1 MITYAGVEKLLAT
14 HSEDPPVL
22 SLYLEMPLDLP
33 ALRGLPARAGELLNS
48 AAGGP
53 CGPDGPHAERALA
66 EARQAVRRILED
78 SARDWLGHCVAIFIC
93 GPAGLAEAI
102 PLPAGLGE
110 QAVFGPR
117 PHVRPLLVA
126 LQRHPAYRVA
136 VVNRRHAWLFAVAG
150 DRIDTVTQPAAAGV
164 RSPRYGGWYGL
175 ESHRINERIA
185 ELTHHH
191 FHDIASVLA
200 QAIRPGQERLVV
212 GGHADT
218 IPQFLAILPPDLR
231 DRFAGSFIADTS
243 TMTPARARALAS
255 PIITNW
261 VEKSEQQLVT
271 RIRQEP
277 PGGLAATGL
286 AACLTAVR
294 QHAVHILAMPG
305 LGLVPGFACRQCGA
319 VGATAAG
326 CAHAGSAAFAVP
338 DLIEEMAVSTLHGGG
353 QVQAVPDPPVAPQGP
368 AVEVQHHVVMPA
380 DDEQCRCGHGS
391 EPGAGKIG
399 AAAAG
404 YHGRDASAGLGRR
417 PRRRCWYRSSRLR
430 PGPRAA
436 RAAAIR

>member
-1 MITYAGVEKLLAT
+1 M
-14 HSEDPPVL
+14 
-22 SLYLEMPLDLP
+22 
-33 ALRGLPARAGELLNS
+33 
-48 AAGGP
+48 
-53 CGPDGPHAERALA
+53 
-66 EARQAVRRILED
+66 RRILED

-136 VVNRRHAWLFAVAG
+136 VVNRRHAWLFTVAG

-231 DRFAGSFIADTS
+231 DRFAGSFVADTS

-338 DLIEEMAVSTLHGGG
+338 DLIEEMAVSTLHDGG
-353 QVQAVPDPPVAPQGP
+353 QVQAVPDPPG
-368 AVEVQHHVVMPA
+368 
-380 DDEQCRCGHGS
+380 G
-391 EPGAGKIG
+391 I
-399 AAAAG
+399 AA
-404 YHGRDASAGLGRR
+404 YLRFPLSRRDGT
-417 PRRRCWYRSSRLR
+417 
-430 PGPRAA
+430 
-436 RAAAIR
+436 